1 MTEYDNQKMQ
11 NIPSNFS
18 FISRMFSFT
27 SRRMV
32 KIVSIK
38 FYLII
43 PTSGSSWSF
52 PLLVTFSLEN
62 SLHFLQAKSFCII
75 SWTFQTLC
83 CATLDLVKILWRV
96 LISFLLVR
104 TGKVLAHLLH
114 AMLGQQQSFAV
125 LFVSAPWLSHSEV
138 HVGLVQWVIS

>member
-27 SRRMV
+27 SRSMV

-75 SWTFQTLC
+75 SWTFQTSC

-96 LISFLLVR
+96 LISFFLVH
-104 TGKVLAHLLH
+104 TDKVLAHLLH